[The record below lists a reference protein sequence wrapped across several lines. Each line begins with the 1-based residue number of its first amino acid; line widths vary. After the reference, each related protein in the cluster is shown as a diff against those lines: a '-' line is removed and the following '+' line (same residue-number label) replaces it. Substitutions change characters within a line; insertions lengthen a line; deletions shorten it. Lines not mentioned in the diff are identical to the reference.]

1 MGLIS
6 KPQMVNI
13 VDWAADM
20 VIEKLHV
27 LRKKKDCGS
36 AHVRYKYTCAIVGV

>member
-1 MGLIS
+1 
-6 KPQMVNI
+6 MVNI